1 MPYPESKNKVRTFR
15 SLFHVLGKIDM
26 IIFEELD
33 TPVAFV
39 KMEFLIY
46 FKNLPS
52 IENTRRERTVLSP
65 GRFPVK
71 VSKKK
76 LDTPL
81 FQSKHVK

>member
-1 MPYPESKNKVRTFR
+1 M
-15 SLFHVLGKIDM
+15 
-26 IIFEELD
+26 
-33 TPVAFV
+33 AFV
-39 KMEFLIY
+39 KMEFIIY

-52 IENTRRERTVLSP
+52 VENTRRERTVLSP
-65 GRFPVK
+65 GPFPVK